1 MTSQTEETTIDKSRL
16 EVAKGLGIKG
26 AHLIKD
32 PAKLEAK
39 IAEAES
45 MQTETKVE
53 RKAPPKM
60 KVFKAG
66 EGTRKQQIAR
76 LEAEDPDA
84 TYMTQKAG
92 ITQDE
97 LAAKGLEV
105 VKKSNGDRMYIGDDI
120 VVRTDKNS
128 YKEWQDS
135 RTEYALNGMKSIDKD
150 LDVGSGGKRIQA
162 VTEQA
167 KSGIESD

>member
-1 MTSQTEETTIDKSRL
+1 MTSQNETTIDKSRL
-16 EVAKGLGIKG
+16 EYAKTLKIQG

-32 PAKLEAK
+32 PEKLEAK

-66 EGTRKQQIAR
+66 EGTRKKQIAR

-84 TYMTQKAG
+84 KYMTQKAG
-92 ITQDE
+92 ITADE
-97 LAAKGLEV
+97 LAAKGLEI
-105 VKKSNGDRMYIGDDI
+105 VKKSNGESMYIGDDV
-120 VVRTDKNS
+120 VVRTDKKS
-128 YKEWQDS
+128 YNEWQNS
-135 RTEYALNGMKSIDKD
+135 RTEYALNGMKSIDKH
-150 LDVGSGGKRIQA
+150 LDSGNSGSKIQA
-162 VTEQA
+162 VREHA
-167 KSGIESD
+167 KSGVGSD